1 MKNDKPVARLGLKVQ
16 QFKIKGNNK
25 NLQFLSNR
33 SKTENEIPILWQLTA
48 VKSIYKGGVKEK
60 IQENQIGMFLV
71 NIISK
76 ISDESVLKI
85 QNENK
90 NENISQIEITG
101 RKQRSAVDNL
111 IILN

>member
-1 MKNDKPVARLGLKVQ
+1 M
-16 QFKIKGNNK
+16 F
-25 NLQFLSNR
+25 NR

-111 IILN
+111 IILNWVQNQNKNKNRTYLIFQDAQKVFW

>member
-1 MKNDKPVARLGLKVQ
+1 M
-16 QFKIKGNNK
+16 F
-25 NLQFLSNR
+25 NR

-76 ISDESVLKI
+76 ISNESILKI
-85 QNENK
+85 QNENR
-90 NENISQIEITG
+90 NENMSQMEITG
-101 RKQRSAVDNL
+101 RKPRSAVDNL
-111 IILN
+111 IILNWVQNQNENKNRTYLFFQDAQKVFW

>member
-1 MKNDKPVARLGLKVQ
+1 M
-16 QFKIKGNNK
+16 
-25 NLQFLSNR
+25 
-33 SKTENEIPILWQLTA
+33 WQLRA
-48 VKSIYKGGVKEK
+48 VKSIYKGGMQEK

-90 NENISQIEITG
+90 NENMLQMEIAG

>member
-1 MKNDKPVARLGLKVQ
+1 M
-16 QFKIKGNNK
+16 
-25 NLQFLSNR
+25 
-33 SKTENEIPILWQLTA
+33 
-48 VKSIYKGGVKEK
+48 KEK

>member
-1 MKNDKPVARLGLKVQ
+1 MQ
-16 QFKIKGNNK
+16 
-25 NLQFLSNR
+25 
-33 SKTENEIPILWQLTA
+33 
-48 VKSIYKGGVKEK
+48 EK

-90 NENISQIEITG
+90 NENMLQMEIVG

>member
-1 MKNDKPVARLGLKVQ
+1 MQ
-16 QFKIKGNNK
+16 
-25 NLQFLSNR
+25 
-33 SKTENEIPILWQLTA
+33 
-48 VKSIYKGGVKEK
+48 EK

-90 NENISQIEITG
+90 NENMLQMEIAG

>member
-1 MKNDKPVARLGLKVQ
+1 M
-16 QFKIKGNNK
+16 F
-25 NLQFLSNR
+25 NR
-33 SKTENEIPILWQLTA
+33 SKTENETPKLWQLRA
-48 VKSIYKGGVKEK
+48 VKSIYKGGVQEK